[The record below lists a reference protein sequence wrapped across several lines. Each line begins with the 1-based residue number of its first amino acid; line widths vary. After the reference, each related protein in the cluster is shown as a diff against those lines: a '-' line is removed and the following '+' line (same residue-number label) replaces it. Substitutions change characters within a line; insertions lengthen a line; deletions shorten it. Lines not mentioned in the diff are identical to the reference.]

1 MLFREEGDIP
11 MSGSILVSGASGHLG
26 RRVLENLLVRVAPS
40 AIVATTRKPESLAE
54 FAARGVQVRRA
65 DFDDAST
72 LGAAFAGVE
81 RALLISTDSLD
92 EPGHR
97 VEQHRRAI
105 GALARAGAR
114 YVAYTS
120 IVNPIGSLITLS
132 KDHAQTEQALAE
144 SGLHYTVLRN
154 NMYSDY
160 TLDPAK
166 RALAGG
172 SVVNARGSGRVGF
185 VTRADCAA
193 IAAAVLVEPPTG
205 NQTLDVTGPEALDS
219 ADFAALLSQLSGR
232 PVAVQSIPVPA
243 LVEGMVQHGVPR
255 HFAEILGSFDAGIAA
270 GELAV
275 VSDSVERFTGKKPES
290 LADFLLRERSAW
302 S

>member
-1 MLFREEGDIP
+1 

-26 RRVLENLLVRVAPS
+26 REVVENLLRRVAPS
-40 AIVATTRKPESLAE
+40 SIVATTRSPERLADV
-54 FAARGVQVRRA
+54 AARGVVVRHA
-65 DFDDAST
+65 DFNDDAA
-72 LGAAFAGVE
+72 LDAAFAGVE

-92 EPGHR
+92 KPGHR
-97 VEQHRRAI
+97 IAQHRRAI
-105 GALARAGAR
+105 QAFARAG
-114 YVAYTS
+114 VKHLAYTS
-120 IVNPIGSLITLS
+120 IVSPVGSLITLS
-132 KDHAQTEQALAE
+132 KDHAETERALAE

-160 TLDPAK
+160 ALDPAK
-166 RALAGG
+166 RALASG
-172 SVVNARGSGRVGF
+172 SVVNAREHGKVGF

-193 IAAAVLVEPPTG
+193 IAAAVLVEPPAG

-219 ADFAALLSQLSGR
+219 ADFAALLSKLSGK
-232 PVAVQSIPVPA
+232 VIGVQSIPVAA
-243 LVEGMVQHGVPR
+243 LVEGMVQHGLPR
-255 HFAEILGSFDAGIAA
+255 YLAEVLGSFDAGIAA

-290 LADFLLRERSAW
+290 LADFLTRERAAW

>member
-1 MLFREEGDIP
+1 

-26 RRVLENLLVRVAPS
+26 RQVLENLLGRVAAS
-40 AIVATTRKPESLAE
+40 SIVATTRNPERLADV
-54 FAARGVQVRRA
+54 AARGVVVRHA
-65 DFDDAST
+65 DFDDDAT
-72 LGAAFAGVE
+72 LDAAFAGVE

-92 EPGHR
+92 KPGHR
-97 VEQHRRAI
+97 IAQHRRAI
-105 GALARAGAR
+105 QAFARAG
-114 YVAYTS
+114 VEHLAYTS
-120 IVNPIGSLITLS
+120 IVSPVGSLITLS
-132 KDHAQTEQALAE
+132 KDHAETERALAE

-160 TLDPAK
+160 VLDPAK
-166 RALAGG
+166 RALASG
-172 SVVNARGSGRVGF
+172 SVVNAREHGKVGF

-193 IAAAVLVEPPTG
+193 IAAAVLVEPPAG

-219 ADFAALLSQLSGR
+219 AAFAALLSKLSGK
-232 PVAVQSIPVPA
+232 AIGVQSIPVAA
-243 LVEGMVQHGVPR
+243 LVEGMVQHGLPR
-255 HFAEILGSFDAGIAA
+255 YLAEVLGSFDAGIAA

-290 LADFLLRERSAW
+290 LADFLTRERAAW

>member
-1 MLFREEGDIP
+1 

-26 RRVLENLLVRVAPS
+26 REVVENLLRRVAPS
-40 AIVATTRKPESLAE
+40 SIVATTRSPERLADV
-54 FAARGVQVRRA
+54 AARGVVVRHA
-65 DFDDAST
+65 DFDDDAA
-72 LGAAFAGVE
+72 LDAAFAGVE

-92 EPGHR
+92 KPGHR
-97 VEQHRRAI
+97 IAQHRRAI
-105 GALARAGAR
+105 QAFARAG
-114 YVAYTS
+114 VKHLAYTS
-120 IVNPIGSLITLS
+120 IVSPVGSLITLS
-132 KDHAQTEQALAE
+132 KDHAETERALAE

-160 TLDPAK
+160 ALDPAK
-166 RALAGG
+166 RALASG
-172 SVVNARGSGRVGF
+172 SVVNAREHGKVGF

-193 IAAAVLVEPPTG
+193 IAAAVLVEPPAG

-219 ADFAALLSQLSGR
+219 ADFAALLSKLSGK
-232 PVAVQSIPVPA
+232 VIGVQSIPVAA
-243 LVEGMVQHGVPR
+243 LVEGMVQHGLPR
-255 HFAEILGSFDAGIAA
+255 YLAEVLGSFDAGIAA

-290 LADFLLRERSAW
+290 LADFLTRERAAW

>member
-1 MLFREEGDIP
+1 

-26 RRVLENLLVRVAPS
+26 RQVVENLLGRVAPS
-40 AIVATTRKPESLAE
+40 SIVATTRKPDSLAD
-54 FAARGVQVRRA
+54 FAARGVVVRHA
-65 DFDDAST
+65 DFDDDGDAA
-72 LGAAFAGVE
+72 LVAAFAGVE

-92 EPGHR
+92 KPGHR
-97 VEQHRRAI
+97 VAQHRRAVQAFVRS
-105 GALARAGAR
+105 GVKHL
-114 YVAYTS
+114 AYTS
-120 IVNPIGSLITLS
+120 IVNPVGSLITLS
-132 KDHAQTEQALAE
+132 KDHAETEQALAE

-160 TLDPAK
+160 ALDPAK
-166 RALAGG
+166 RALASG
-172 SVVNARGSGRVGF
+172 SVVNARASGKVGF

-193 IAAAVLVEPPTG
+193 IAAAVLLEPPAG

-219 ADFAALLSQLSGR
+219 ADFAALLSKLSGK
-232 PVAVQSIPVPA
+232 AIGVQSISVAA
-243 LVEGMVQHGVPR
+243 LVDGMAQHGVPR
-255 HFAEILGSFDAGIAA
+255 HLAEIFGSFDAGIAA

-290 LADFLLRERSAW
+290 LADFLTRERTAW